1 MRFVVAAGTQAEAR
15 EWARRNQV
23 RPCDLLV
30 VEASTLRPAA
40 ELVDKAAG
48 TPLYAV
54 PVVRLHGW
62 RTSAPEAVRDELE
75 RFLASLRPPLMQV
88 V

>member
-1 MRFVVAAGTQAEAR
+1 MRFVVAAGSESEAR
-15 EWARRNQV
+15 EWARQHRV

-30 VEASTLRPAA
+30 VEASSVRPAA

-48 TPLYAV
+48 TSLYAV

-62 RTSAPEAVRDELE
+62 RAMAPAAVREELDG
-75 RFLASLRPPLMQV
+75 FLASLRPPLVQV